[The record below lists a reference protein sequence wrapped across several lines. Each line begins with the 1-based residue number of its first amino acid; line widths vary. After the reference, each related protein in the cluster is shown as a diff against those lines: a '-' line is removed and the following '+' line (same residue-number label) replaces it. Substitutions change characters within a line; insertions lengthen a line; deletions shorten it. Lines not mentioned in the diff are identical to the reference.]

1 MEFGKSVLCEYY
13 GLLFTEKNI
22 SKSMTR
28 TVGESSNASNVQYCV
43 REPVTVQHVAGMN
56 PLSTSSDTLP
66 SRSVSNLLSP
76 VPVRGM

>member
-1 MEFGKSVLCEYY
+1 MSTMDCY
-13 GLLFTEKNI
+13 LLDAEKNI

-28 TVGESSNASNVQYCV
+28 TVGESSNASNVQHCV
-43 REPVTVQHVAGMN
+43 REPVTVQHVAGTN